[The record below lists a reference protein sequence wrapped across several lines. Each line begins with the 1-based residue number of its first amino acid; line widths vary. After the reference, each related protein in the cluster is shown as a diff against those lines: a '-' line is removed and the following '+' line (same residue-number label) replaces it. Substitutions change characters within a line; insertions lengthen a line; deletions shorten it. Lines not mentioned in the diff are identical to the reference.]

1 MCTQTPGGWFE
12 KEIILVQCSCVYY
25 ILTISLSNEKI
36 KKIKIDI
43 LVNLCYYNGGDRMSN
58 EELNAI
64 FGSIGDSISDIF
76 DKDSS
81 LYKETT
87 LVNSIKSATKEDTLD
102 PLTVAL
108 SEATHLDD
116 KKDRYITL
124 AKLYTSNMQKNIF
137 RNQFDLNKE
146 YPDVTIDEW
155 NDFLT
160 DRIVSVYINKHKRT
174 LLKAAAEDNLAN
186 PIAKNKRDN
195 LQLIRN
201 IEEQE
206 QSENNRNICIIR
218 LPNIYDE
225 DNNE

>member
-1 MCTQTPGGWFE
+1 
-12 KEIILVQCSCVYY
+12 
-25 ILTISLSNEKI
+25 
-36 KKIKIDI
+36 
-43 LVNLCYYNGGDRMSN
+43 MSN
-58 EELNAI
+58 EELNEI
-64 FGSIGDSISDIF
+64 FGSIDIF
-76 DKDSS
+76 DKDSA
-81 LYKETT
+81 LYKETST
-87 LVNSIKSATKEDTLD
+87 INSIKAATKEERMD
-102 PLTVAL
+102 PLTTAL
-108 SEATHLDD
+108 SEATHLDE
-116 KKDRYITL
+116 KKDRYIQL
-124 AKLYTSNMQKNIF
+124 AKLYTEDMQKNIF

-146 YPDVTIDEW
+146 YPDITIDEW

-218 LPNIYDE
+218 IPDIYDE

>member
-1 MCTQTPGGWFE
+1 MLDYCQH
-12 KEIILVQCSCVYY
+12 KEREIFPFLVYEIDY
-25 ILTISLSNEKI
+25 LEKI
-36 KKIKIDI
+36 
-43 LVNLCYYNGGDRMSN
+43 CYYNGGDNMSN
-58 EELNAI
+58 EELNEI
-64 FGSIGDSISDIF
+64 FGSVGEAFDIF
-76 DKDSS
+76 DKDSA
-81 LYKETT
+81 LYKETAT
-87 LVNSIKSATKEDTLD
+87 INSIKAATKEDKMD
-102 PLTVAL
+102 PLTTAL
-108 SEATHLDD
+108 SEATHLDE
-116 KKDRYITL
+116 KKDRYIQL
-124 AKLYTSNMQKNIF
+124 AKLYTENMQKNIF

-146 YPDVTIDEW
+146 YPEVTIDEW

-218 LPNIYDE
+218 IPDIYDE
-225 DNNE
+225 AD

>member
-1 MCTQTPGGWFE
+1 
-12 KEIILVQCSCVYY
+12 
-25 ILTISLSNEKI
+25 
-36 KKIKIDI
+36 
-43 LVNLCYYNGGDRMSN
+43 MSN
-58 EELNAI
+58 EELNEI
-64 FGSIGDSISDIF
+64 FGSIDTIF
-76 DKDSS
+76 DKDSAV
-81 LYKETT
+81 YKQTAT
-87 LVNSIKSATKEDTLD
+87 INSIKAATKEEKMD

-108 SEATHLDD
+108 SEATHLDN
-116 KKDRYITL
+116 KKDRYIEL
-124 AKLYTSNMQKNIF
+124 ARLYTDDMQKNIF
-137 RNQFDLNKE
+137 RNQFDLNTV
-146 YPDVTIDEW
+146 YPTATVDEW
-155 NDFLT
+155 NDFLN

-218 LPNIYDE
+218 IPDIYDE

>member
-1 MCTQTPGGWFE
+1 
-12 KEIILVQCSCVYY
+12 
-25 ILTISLSNEKI
+25 
-36 KKIKIDI
+36 
-43 LVNLCYYNGGDRMSN
+43 MSN

-64 FGSIGDSISDIF
+64 FGSIDDSISDIF

-81 LYKETT
+81 LYKQTT
-87 LVNSIKSATKEDTLD
+87 TINTIKSSSKEDRLD
-102 PLTVAL
+102 PLTIAL
-108 SEATHLDD
+108 SEATHLED
-116 KKDRYITL
+116 KKDRYIYL
-124 AKLYTSNMQKNIF
+124 AKMYTDDMQRNIF
-137 RNQFDLNKE
+137 RNQFDLNKY

-218 LPNIYDE
+218 IPDIYDE
-225 DNNE
+225 AE

>member
-1 MCTQTPGGWFE
+1 MVAFILALLIRTNVQTRAWP
-12 KEIILVQCSCVYY
+12 KVSRRKREIFSFLVY
-25 ILTISLSNEKI
+25 E
-36 KKIKIDI
+36 IDI
-43 LVNLCYYNGGDRMSN
+43 LLNLCYYNGGDRMSN

-64 FGSIGDSISDIF
+64 FGSIDADIF

-81 LYKETT
+81 LYKQTT
-87 LVNSIKSATKEDTLD
+87 TINTIKSSSKEDRLD
-102 PLTVAL
+102 PLTIAL
-108 SEATHLDD
+108 SEATHLED
-116 KKDRYITL
+116 KKDRYIHL
-124 AKLYTSNMQKNIF
+124 AGLYTEDMQKNIF
-137 RNQFDLNKE
+137 RNQFDLNKY

-218 LPNIYDE
+218 IPNIYDE
-225 DNNE
+225 AE

>member
-1 MCTQTPGGWFE
+1 
-12 KEIILVQCSCVYY
+12 
-25 ILTISLSNEKI
+25 
-36 KKIKIDI
+36 
-43 LVNLCYYNGGDRMSN
+43 MSN

-64 FGSIGDSISDIF
+64 FGSIGDNISDIF

-218 LPNIYDE
+218 LPNIYDDE
-225 DNNE
+225 AE

>member
-1 MCTQTPGGWFE
+1 
-12 KEIILVQCSCVYY
+12 
-25 ILTISLSNEKI
+25 
-36 KKIKIDI
+36 
-43 LVNLCYYNGGDRMSN
+43 MSN

-64 FGSIGDSISDIF
+64 FGSIGDNISDISDIF